1 MALTNH
7 ERKWVKMPAKP
18 PMRSG
23 SIGRVRDSLVARFEM
38 LVRQRAT
45 DAGLPP
51 SEFRDWV
58 MGIVGEGVA
67 LALRDIDRWDEHR
80 ASFLTWSF
88 LKTRSLVNKELRKLR
103 NQVRTGYLEM
113 DPPDNRRYH
122 DLHQRE
128 EKREQLRLLFD
139 QLTPIQRDTLIL
151 KHLLGYSV
159 TEIRELTGR
168 TEISIYSLLQRAHK
182 RVKAVTTDW
191 QELPRPK
198 KLG

>member
-88 LKTRSLVNKELRKLR
+88 LKTRSLVNKELRQLR

-113 DPPDNRRYH
+113 DPPRQPTLSRPSPTRRK
-122 DLHQRE
+122 
-128 EKREQLRLLFD
+128 KRTTTPPFRPTHSNPTRYPHFEAFPRLLRN
-139 QLTPIQRDTLIL
+139 RD
-151 KHLLGYSV
+151 K
-159 TEIRELTGR
+159 
-168 TEISIYSLLQRAHK
+168 RAHGK
-182 RVKAVTTDW
+182 NRDQYLLSSAKS
-191 QELPRPK
+191 P
-198 KLG
+198 